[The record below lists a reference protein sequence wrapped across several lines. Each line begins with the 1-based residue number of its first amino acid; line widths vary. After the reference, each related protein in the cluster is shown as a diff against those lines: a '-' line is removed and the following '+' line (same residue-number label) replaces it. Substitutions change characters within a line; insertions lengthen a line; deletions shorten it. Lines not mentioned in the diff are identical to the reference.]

1 MAKSAAELLAKRKE
15 ARKKYLEE
23 NKNLKLKKNWY
34 PTTNLKQHFKRKSKL
49 PKPTH
54 IQHALQ
60 PGQIV
65 ILLSGRFRGKR
76 VVYLKKL
83 DSGLLLVTGPYKYNG
98 VPLKRV
104 NAAYVLPTNTK
115 LNVSGDVAKNVDD
128 KFFAKVKIERKKEE
142 DFFEDEKKKKERITA
157 DRKKMQDEVD
167 INVKKAVDEVPM
179 LKEYLRNRFAL
190 KNGDKPHLMKFSF
203 NIYLILLN

>member
-1 MAKSAAELLAKRKE
+1 MAKGDAKRKE
-15 ARKKYLEE
+15 SRKKNAEE
-23 NKNLKLKKNWY
+23 NKGLRLKKNWY
-34 PTTNLKQHFKRKSKL
+34 PVSNLKKHFTRKCKE
-49 PKPTH
+49 PKKSH
-54 IQHALQ
+54 ISAELK
-60 PGQIV
+60 PGQVV
-65 ILLSGRFRGKR
+65 ILLSGRFRGRR
-76 VVYLKKL
+76 VVFLKKL
-83 DSGLLLVTGPYKYNG
+83 EDSNLLLVTGPYKYNG

-179 LKEYLRNRFAL
+179 MKEYLRNRFAL
-190 KNGDKPHLMKFSF
+190 KNGDKPHLMKF
-203 NIYLILLN
+203 

>member
-83 DSGLLLVTGPYKYNG
+83 QSGLLLVTGPYKLNG

-104 NAAYVLPTNTK
+104 NQAYVLPTCTK
-115 LNVSGDVAKNVDD
+115 VELADVAKDVTDD
-128 KFFAKVKIERKKEE
+128 LFKRVEIKRENEK
-142 DFFEDEKKKKERITA
+142 DFFEDPAVKKGRITEE
-157 DRKKMQDEVD
+157 RKNAQIKVD
-167 INVKKAVDEVPM
+167 TEVKKAVDAVPQLNKY
-179 LKEYLRNRFAL
+179 LKFRFAL
-190 KNGDKPHLMKFSF
+190 KNGDKPHLMKF
-203 NIYLILLN
+203 

>member
-15 ARKKYLEE
+15 ARKKCLEE

-60 PGQIV
+60 PGQVV

-83 DSGLLLVTGPYKYNG
+83 QSGLLLVTGPYKLNG

-104 NAAYVLPTNTK
+104 NQAYVLPTCTK
-115 LNVSGDVAKNVDD
+115 VELADVAKDVTDDLFKRVD
-128 KFFAKVKIERKKEE
+128 VKRENEKDFLEDPAVKKGRIIDERKNAQIK
-142 DFFEDEKKKKERITA
+142 
-157 DRKKMQDEVD
+157 VD
-167 INVKKAVDEVPM
+167 TEVKKAVDAVPQLNKY
-179 LKEYLRNRFAL
+179 LKFRFAL
-190 KNGDKPHLMKFSF
+190 KNGDKPHLMKF
-203 NIYLILLN
+203 

>member
-1 MAKSAAELLAKRKE
+1 MAKSAAEQLAKRKE

-83 DSGLLLVTGPYKYNG
+83 QSGLLLVTGPYKLNG

-104 NAAYVLPTNTK
+104 NQAYVLPTCTK
-115 LNVSGDVAKNVDD
+115 VELADVAKDVTDELFKKVD
-128 KFFAKVKIERKKEE
+128 VKRENEK
-142 DFFEDEKKKKERITA
+142 DFFEDPLVKKGRIT
-157 DRKKMQDEVD
+157 DERKNAQIKVD
-167 INVKKAVDEVPM
+167 TEVKKAVDAVPQLNKY
-179 LKEYLRNRFAL
+179 LKFRFAL
-190 KNGDKPHLMKFSF
+190 KNGDKPHLMKF
-203 NIYLILLN
+203 

>member
-1 MAKSAAELLAKRKE
+1 MAKSAAEILQKRKE
-15 ARKKYLEE
+15 SRKNNQEE

-83 DSGLLLVTGPYKYNG
+83 QSGLLLVTGPYKLNG

-104 NAAYVLPTNTK
+104 NQAYVLPTCTK
-115 LNVSGDVAKNVDD
+115 VELADVAKDVTDDLFKKVD
-128 KFFAKVKIERKKEE
+128 VKRENEK
-142 DFFEDEKKKKERITA
+142 DFFEDPLVKKGRIT
-157 DRKKMQDEVD
+157 DERKNAQIKVD
-167 INVKKAVDEVPM
+167 TEVKKAVDAVPM
-179 LKEYLRNRFAL
+179 MKEYLRNRFAL
-190 KNGDKPHLMKFSF
+190 KSGDKPHLMKF
-203 NIYLILLN
+203 

>member
-1 MAKSAAELLAKRKE
+1 MAKSAAEQLAKRKE

-83 DSGLLLVTGPYKYNG
+83 QSGLLLVTGPYKLNG

-104 NAAYVLPTNTK
+104 NQAYVLPTCTK
-115 LNVSGDVAKNVDD
+115 VELADVAKDVNDELFKRVD
-128 KFFAKVKIERKKEE
+128 VKRENEK
-142 DFFEDEKKKKERITA
+142 DFFEDPAVKKGRIT
-157 DRKKMQDEVD
+157 DERKNAQIKVD
-167 INVKKAVDEVPM
+167 TEVKKAVDAVPQLNKY
-179 LKEYLRNRFAL
+179 LKFRFAL
-190 KNGDKPHLMKFSF
+190 KNGDKPHLMKF
-203 NIYLILLN
+203 

>member
-1 MAKSAAELLAKRKE
+1 MAKSAADLLKKRKE
-15 ARKKYLEE
+15 SRKNNLEE

-104 NAAYVLPTNTK
+104 NQAYVLPTSTK
-115 LNVSGDVAKNVDD
+115 VNLGDVAKDVTDELFKRVDI
-128 KFFAKVKIERKKEE
+128 KRESEK
-142 DFFEDEKKKKERITA
+142 DFFEELATKKGRITE
-157 DRKKMQDEVD
+157 DRKNAQLKVD
-167 INVKKAVDEVPM
+167 TEVKKAVDAVPELNKY
-179 LKEYLRNRFAL
+179 LKFRFAL
-190 KNGDKPHLMKFSF
+190 KNGDKPHLMKF
-203 NIYLILLN
+203 

>member
-1 MAKSAAELLAKRKE
+1 MAKNAAELLAKRKE

-83 DSGLLLVTGPYKYNG
+83 QSGLLLVTGPYKLNG

-104 NAAYVLPTNTK
+104 NQAYVLPTCTK
-115 LNVSGDVAKNVDD
+115 VELADVAKDVTDDLFKRVD
-128 KFFAKVKIERKKEE
+128 VKRENEK
-142 DFFEDEKKKKERITA
+142 DFFEDPLVKKGRIT
-157 DRKKMQDEVD
+157 DERKNAQIKVD
-167 INVKKAVDEVPM
+167 TEVKKAVDAVPQLNKY
-179 LKEYLRNRFAL
+179 LKFRFAL
-190 KNGDKPHLMKFSF
+190 KNGDKPHLMKF
-203 NIYLILLN
+203 

>member
-83 DSGLLLVTGPYKYNG
+83 QSGLLLVTGPYKLNG

-104 NAAYVLPTNTK
+104 NQAYVLPTCTK
-115 LNVSGDVAKNVDD
+115 VELADVAKDVTDELFKRVD
-128 KFFAKVKIERKKEE
+128 VKRENEK
-142 DFFEDEKKKKERITA
+142 DFFEDPAVKKGRITD
-157 DRKKMQDEVD
+157 DRKNAQIKVD
-167 INVKKAVDEVPM
+167 TEVKKAVDAVPQLNKY
-179 LKEYLRNRFAL
+179 LKFRFAL
-190 KNGDKPHLMKFSF
+190 KNGDKPHLMKF
-203 NIYLILLN
+203 